1 MDTIDLLNSFGK
13 MFIINLFTYFMALLI
28 LGYKENNL
36 KKTLIAILISIGIAI
51 VYIELIQAVNYF
63 FIIPIIYLMYTI
75 FIKKLIKQKI
85 NYCLFITNFSFIIT
99 YIFYLI
105 SIILSGILLMIV
117 HTNIDISYNN
127 PISIITIFTIMLGIF
142 YKMKKTKRLK
152 NGLNFIKNSP
162 PSDKIYFIINCID
175 LIVFLVLCIPNSNNV
190 ILYNFLECIIIVL
203 TVIIAY
209 WTRKQ
214 ITKYYKKNMRDRTI
228 EVQRKE
234 IEEHKIECQELKEE
248 NLKLA
253 EVIHK
258 YNNRL
263 SAVEM
268 ALENAINKSTNSEF
282 SNELSAIL
290 DDTKEISKN
299 FAKESETIKHKLPST
314 NISGIDNMFK
324 YMQKEALESNIEFDL
339 KLNSS
344 INDLIDKIIP
354 KDKFETLLGDHLRDA
369 IIAINFSNNT
379 YRSILVTLGII
390 EDCYELSIYDTGI
403 EFEIDT
409 LLKLGKERITTH
421 KDTGGNGIGFMT
433 TFETLKETKASL
445 FIEEYNPA
453 NSSYSKSVNIRFD
466 GKSEYSIY
474 SYRAEKIKKQNKDK
488 NIIIKDI

>member
-1 MDTIDLLNSFGK
+1 MERID
-13 MFIINLFTYFMALLI
+13 IINNFCKMLIINTYVYFMILVI
-28 LGYKENNL
+28 LGYKGNTL
-36 KKTLIAILISIGIAI
+36 RKTFEVVFLSVIIAI
-51 VYIELIQAVNYF
+51 VFSILIQKINQI
-63 FIIPIIYLMYTI
+63 FIIPVIYFLYT
-75 FIKKLIKQKI
+75 FVIKSLTKQTL
-85 NYCLFITNFSFIIT
+85 NYCLIIANLSMVMT
-99 YIFYLI
+99 YILYFGSALV
-105 SIILSGILLMIV
+105 SGIILMIIDP
-117 HTNIDISYNN
+117 NIKYNN
-127 PISIITIFTIMLGIF
+127 PISLILISFIMLGIF
-142 YKMKKTKRLK
+142 YCLFKIKRLK
-152 NGLNFIKNSP
+152 NGINFIKNIEKNHRINIFINIITILVFTTFIAP
-162 PSDKIYFIINCID
+162 NKIDNIILNT
-175 LIVFLVLCIPNSNNV
+175 LLTS
-190 ILYNFLECIIIVL
+190 IIIFL
-203 TVIIAY
+203 IISVIY
-209 WTRKQ
+209 WIRSQ

-248 NLKLA
+248 NIKLA
-253 EVIHK
+253 EAVHK

-282 SNELSAIL
+282 SNELSVIL

-299 FAKESETIKHKLPST
+299 FSKESETIKHKLPNT

-324 YMQKEALESNIEFDL
+324 YMQKEALESNIDFDL

-354 KDKFETLLGDHLRDA
+354 KDRFETLLGDHLRDA
-369 IIAINFSNNT
+369 IIAINFSNST
-379 YRSILVTLGII
+379 YRSILVTLGIV
-390 EDCYELSIYDTGI
+390 ENCYELSIYDTGI

-445 FIEEYNPA
+445 FIEEYNPE
-453 NSSYSKSVNIRFD
+453 NLSYSKSVNIRFD
-466 GKSEYSIY
+466 GKAEYCIY
-474 SYRAEKIKKQNKDK
+474 SYRAEKIKKENKDK